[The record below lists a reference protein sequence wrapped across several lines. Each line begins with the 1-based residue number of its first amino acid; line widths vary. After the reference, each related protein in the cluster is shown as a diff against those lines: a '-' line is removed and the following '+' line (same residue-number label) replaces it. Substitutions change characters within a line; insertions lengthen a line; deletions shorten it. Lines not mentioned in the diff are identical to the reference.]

1 LKELQF
7 PYDVPTDERM
17 HAQGRIA
24 LATRRSLVSRLRN
37 PGDNESWRQ
46 FFELYWKLIYSFAI
60 KCGCTDAEAEEVV
73 QETVIS
79 VSKKM
84 PDYKYD
90 PVICSF
96 KGWLLHVTNWRVIDQ
111 LRKRDHLLVR
121 EVSGSKETSADSC
134 LANIPD
140 PLSSELETLWKE
152 EWEKNLMDAAMQRV
166 KRKANAQQYQVFHL
180 QMVKKYSTEK
190 ISKLL
195 SISRAQVYL
204 ARHRIAGMVKK
215 EVKLLERNML

>member
-1 LKELQF
+1 MK
-7 PYDVPTDERM
+7 DSIRSERM
-17 HAQGRIA
+17 ILR
-24 LATRRSLVSRLRN
+24 TRRSLVSRLRN

-46 FFELYWKLIYSFAI
+46 FFELYWKLIYSFSI

-73 QETVIS
+73 QETIIS

-111 LRKRDHLLVR
+111 LRKRDHMLVR
-121 EVSGSKETSADSC
+121 EAAGSNEPLEDSS

-152 EWEKNLMDAAMQRV
+152 EWEKNLIDAAMERV

-180 QMVKKYSTEK
+180 QMVKKYSAEK
-190 ISKLL
+190 ISELL

-215 EVKLLERNML
+215 EVKLLERNMI